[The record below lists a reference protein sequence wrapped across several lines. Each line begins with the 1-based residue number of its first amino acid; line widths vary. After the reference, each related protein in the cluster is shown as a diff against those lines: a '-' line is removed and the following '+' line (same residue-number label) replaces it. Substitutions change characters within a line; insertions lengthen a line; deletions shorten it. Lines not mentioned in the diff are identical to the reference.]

1 MDKIEYLIKK
11 YQTGNKTSKPERMTQ
26 SAENFFDRAR
36 LLYWKLT
43 DPKKYFEMITRE
55 SYKPLIEATNMVLD
69 EFNIEKSLDNLFVPY
84 NNTILSLQQRIDA
97 QNRMLGKAIKQKYNK
112 QNTWQKQ

>member
-1 MDKIEYLIKK
+1 MNKIEYLIKK
-11 YQTGNKTSKPERMTQ
+11 YQTGNKMSKPERMAQ
-26 SAENFFDRAR
+26 SAENFFDNTR

-43 DPKKYFEMITRE
+43 DPKKYFEMITGG

-84 NNTILSLQQRIDA
+84 ENAMPSLQQRIDA
-97 QNRMLGKAIKQKYNK
+97 QNRMLGEAIKQKYNK